1 VLCSEGAGKD
11 SSPRNA
17 HNRRDYE
24 KTEGVGAQRSRTP
37 NGADNAGL
45 CIAGS
50 DWSNCPKRRAPLAW
64 PLLDDVLSG
73 KLVPFYSLALQA
85 LPERNAEIRV
95 RGVTLLAISPQTP
108 DHSLAFQEKH
118 SLEFSVLS
126 DAGNKVARHFRI
138 VFSLDPGFR
147 TVQEQFGVDIPAYN
161 GGTFELPVP
170 ATSLMSRDGKVLKS
184 YAEAD
189 YMQRLAPETALEW
202 LCELWPNAVNPAL
215 ALALN
220 SLKRQSK

>member
-1 VLCSEGAGKD
+1 MGQTMLDFALPD
-11 SSPRNA
+11 A
-17 HNRRDYE
+17 
-24 KTEGVGAQRSRTP
+24 TGVIVRSVELPLHGPFLMTFYP
-37 NGADNAGL
+37 
-45 CIAGS
+45 GS
-50 DWSNCPKRRAPLAW
+50 WC
-64 PLLDDVLSG
+64 
-73 KLVPFYSLALQA
+73 PFYSLALQA